1 MRTRYWLLGFV
12 AMAAGCSASHQPAVA
27 PAPQTSGST
36 KSQEAKSTGL
46 PVQIDNQNF
55 NDMSIYL
62 VSAGQRYLL
71 GSAGGLGQTTLTIP
85 SSLAPTDGRVRLEAA
100 PVGGTRA
107 IFTPTL
113 VVGPGQSVFW
123 TIGSDAGMS
132 TASVG

>member
-1 MRTRYWLLGFV
+1 MRTRYWVLGFL
-12 AMAAGCSASHQPAVA
+12 AMAAGCSASHQPTVA
-27 PAPQTSGST
+27 PAPEASRSTS
-36 KSQEAKSTGL
+36 SQEAKSTGL

-55 NDMSIYL
+55 SDMSIYY

-85 SSLAPTDGRVRLEAA
+85 SGLAPTDGRVRLEAA
-100 PVGGTRA
+100 PVGGMRG

-113 VVGPGQSVFW
+113 VVAPGQSVFW